1 MPQSI
6 SPTAGRK
13 QVRDF
18 DLIVLFHVKPSLGV
32 GTLEYVNVSFFDK
45 N

>member
-1 MPQSI
+1 
-6 SPTAGRK
+6 
-13 QVRDF
+13 
-18 DLIVLFHVKPSLGV
+18 LIVLFQINPSLGV

>member
-1 MPQSI
+1 M

-13 QVRDF
+13 HVKDF
-18 DLIVLFHVKPSLGV
+18 DFIVLFQINPSLGV
-32 GTLEYVNVSFFDK
+32 GTLEYVNVSFLDK